1 MGSDHVSGAIYNDVD
16 LFYIKDFVSYA
27 IKSSNEINKTNYKK
41 IIIYVNQ
48 TVFNELKA
56 SNSLIFNVNDKTV
69 FINELSNNQFREF
82 EIKRS
87 IDSDNM
93 TLCCID
99 KVKSETYTIK
109 VNNTLEAQT
118 LGNVFLDVGITGLNK
133 ALKELKASQD

>member
-56 SNSLIFNVNDKTV
+56 SNNLTFNVNDKTV

-109 VNNTLEAQT
+109 VKNKTEAEV
-118 LGNVFLDVGITGLNK
+118 LGSLFIDSGIEGLNK
-133 ALKELKASQD
+133 VLKELKASQD

>member
-1 MGSDHVSGAIYNDVD
+1 MGSDHVSGEIYNNVD

-27 IKSSNEINKTNYKK
+27 IKSTNKINKTNYKK

-48 TVFNELKA
+48 TTFNELKA
-56 SNSLIFNVNDKTV
+56 SNSLMFNVNDKTV

-87 IDSDNM
+87 IDSDNI

-99 KVKSETYTIK
+99 KVKRETYTTK
-109 VNNTLEAQT
+109 VKNKTEADA
-118 LGNVFLDVGITGLNK
+118 LGSLFIDFGIDGLNK
-133 ALKELKASQD
+133 ALEGLKASQD